1 MPKLTR
7 RSLMAGLAGTTAP
20 FGAASVSKRSDAGPL
35 NLIHIGVDTWGT
47 HWLGCYGNQQVRTPH
62 VDALAAKSA
71 LFTQAYPEV
80 LPTIPMRRSV
90 MTGRRIFPSDRIEQ
104 PDDTVKI
111 RGWHQLYAE
120 DVTISEALRPAG
132 YYTGFVSDVY
142 HQFKPGKN
150 FHRGFDSWRYIRGQE
165 GDRLEPG
172 PRKAINL
179 ADYLHPSQA
188 AVLKSGGGPLQY
200 LLNRRH
206 WKTEEDWLAAQ
217 VFNEAARW
225 LQNSAGENQP
235 FYLHIESF
243 SPHEFWDPP
252 EDYYRIYMQQDYR
265 GPRLISP
272 PSTTA
277 QMSPL
282 EVEHARA
289 LYAGHVTFVDSRIGK
304 FLQTLEKL
312 GLFANTII
320 VFTADHG
327 TMMGEQNQLHKGE
340 TRIREQ
346 VTHVPLLICHP
357 RRPWAGRRVRGF
369 VQHTDLMPTL
379 LELLGVKAPARVT
392 GESLAPLIES
402 GRDSTRDLIVTG
414 WGEHAALR
422 THQWCYL
429 GRWSQGPPF
438 SELYDVQRDSREL
451 TNLAAQH
458 PALVAD
464 LGARLKEY
472 VDSGW
477 SITRGT
483 FARQVP

>member
-1 MPKLTR
+1 
-7 RSLMAGLAGTTAP
+7 
-20 FGAASVSKRSDAGPL
+20 
-35 NLIHIGVDTWGT
+35 
-47 HWLGCYGNQQVRTPH
+47 
-62 VDALAAKSA
+62 
-71 LFTQAYPEV
+71 
-80 LPTIPMRRSV
+80 
-90 MTGRRIFPSDRIEQ
+90 
-104 PDDTVKI
+104 
-111 RGWHQLYAE
+111 
-120 DVTISEALRPAG
+120 
-132 YYTGFVSDVY
+132 
-142 HQFKPGKN
+142 
-150 FHRGFDSWRYIRGQE
+150 
-165 GDRLEPG
+165 
-172 PRKAINL
+172 
-179 ADYLHPSQA
+179 
-188 AVLKSGGGPLQY
+188 
-200 LLNRRH
+200 
-206 WKTEEDWLAAQ
+206 

-252 EDYYRIYMQQDYR
+252 EDYYRVYMQQDYR

-272 PSTTA
+272 PATTA

-289 LYAGHVTFVDSRIGK
+289 LYAGYVTFVDSRIGK
-304 FLQTLEKL
+304 FLQTVEKL

-327 TMMGEQNQLHKGE
+327 AMMGEQNQLHKGE

-414 WGEHAALR
+414 WGEHAAVR

-429 GRWSQGPPF
+429 GRWSDGRPF
-438 SELYDVQRDSREL
+438 TELYDVQRDSREL

-458 PALVAD
+458 PAVVAE

-483 FARQVP
+483 FARQVA